1 MYLLIETETIC
12 FVLKTNLYIH
22 KQTEKKLI
30 DIKKKSIVEIF
41 DNYPIGIVI
50 IIIISESIPRLGC
63 STSSM
68 SKPRFRNY
76 EFLISLPDFSILNMT
91 HQNELITTYFNYN
104 SFSLRKIS
112 GLRNRPSTEKSF

>member
-12 FVLKTNLYIH
+12 FVLKKILYIH

-30 DIKKKSIVEIF
+30 DIKKKSIVDIF

-68 SKPRFRNY
+68 SKPRFRNW
-76 EFLISLPDFSILNMT
+76 I
-91 HQNELITTYFNYN
+91 
-104 SFSLRKIS
+104 
-112 GLRNRPSTEKSF
+112 G